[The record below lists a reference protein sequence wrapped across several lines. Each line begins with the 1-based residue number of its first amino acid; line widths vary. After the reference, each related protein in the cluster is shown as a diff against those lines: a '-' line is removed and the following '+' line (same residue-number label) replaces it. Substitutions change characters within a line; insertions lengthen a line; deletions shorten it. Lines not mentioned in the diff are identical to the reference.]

1 MAKPGQEETTD
12 INRQSSSAST
22 SSASTSSPS
31 TSSSNPF
38 GSREFQQA
46 GRSAQSAARNAQ
58 AGAQSAQAGVQSAT
72 SEFLSGTMFR
82 PYADLLGEM
91 ESATRQ
97 WADGVR
103 TSVEQ
108 TLNMASKMNETVIT
122 EAKRTSDFYLR
133 MVETG
138 ASMQR
143 SMLGNAENWMQRQN
157 SAIQRSQQ
165 AAE

>member
-1 MAKPGQEETTD
+1 MAKPGQEEAAD
-12 INRQSSSAST
+12 IGRQSSSSAT
-22 SSASTSSPS
+22 SSSSSSSSPS
-31 TSSSNPF
+31 STSRDNPF
-38 GSREFQQA
+38 GTREFQQA

-58 AGAQSAQAGVQSAT
+58 AGVQSAA
-72 SEFLSGTMFR
+72 SEFMSGTMFR
-82 PYADLLGEM
+82 PYSELLGEM

-108 TLNMASKMNETVIT
+108 TLNMASKMNETVIN

-133 MVETG
+133 MFETG

-143 SMLGNAENWMQRQN
+143 SMLGNAENWVQRQN
-157 SAIQRSQQ
+157 NAVQRGQ
-165 AAE
+165 AAAE

>member
-12 INRQSSSAST
+12 IGRQSSSGAAS
-22 SSASTSSPS
+22 SSSSPS
-31 TSSSNPF
+31 SSSTSRDNPF
-38 GSREFQQA
+38 GTREFQQA
-46 GRSAQSAARNAQ
+46 GRNAQSAARNAQ
-58 AGAQSAQAGVQSAT
+58 AGVQSAA
-72 SEFLSGTMFR
+72 SEFMSGAMFR
-82 PYADLLGEM
+82 PYSDLLGEM

-108 TLNMASKMNETVIT
+108 TLSMASKMNETMIN
-122 EAKRTSDFYLR
+122 EAKRTSDFCLR

-143 SMLGNAENWMQRQN
+143 SMLGNAENWVQRQN
-157 SAIQRSQQ
+157 TAAQRGQ
-165 AAE
+165 AAAE

>member
-12 INRQSSSAST
+12 TNRQSSSAST
-22 SSASTSSPS
+22 TSSSSPS
-31 TSSSNPF
+31 SSSNPF

-58 AGAQSAQAGVQSAT
+58 AGVQSAA
-72 SEFLSGTMFR
+72 SDFMSGAMFR
-82 PYADLLGEM
+82 PYSDLLGEM

-103 TSVEQ
+103 TSLEQ
-108 TLNMASKMNETVIT
+108 TLNMASKMNETMIT
-122 EAKRTSDFYLR
+122 EAKRTSDFCLR

-143 SMLGNAENWMQRQN
+143 SMLGNAESWVQRQN
-157 SAIQRSQQ
+157 SATHRGQ
-165 AAE
+165 AAAE